1 MGYSTSYNEARYEP
15 IAKLIQ
21 KVKGLNPG
29 ERVKV
34 RGVDKQAL
42 GRMRSL
48 MYDWLSHMGLK
59 SRFRIK
65 TDYHFLELEVQ
76 DLRFS
81 ESADITVESAKV
93 AGLEPLLEELIK
105 SEEPKELVR
114 QWVKE
119 EKISVRDGSALLE
132 RLTEILK

>member
-1 MGYSTSYNEARYEP
+1 MGYSTSYNEARYKP
-15 IAKLIQ
+15 IAKVIQ
-21 KVKGLNPG
+21 KVKQLNAG
-29 ERVKV
+29 ERVRVK
-34 RGVDKQAL
+34 GVDKDAL

-65 TDYHFLELEVQ
+65 TDYKFCELEIR

-81 ESADITVESAKV
+81 NGLDITVESAKV

-105 SEEPKELVR
+105 SEEPKELVS
-114 QWVKE
+114 QWIEE
-119 EKISVRDGSALLE
+119 EKITVRDGSALLE